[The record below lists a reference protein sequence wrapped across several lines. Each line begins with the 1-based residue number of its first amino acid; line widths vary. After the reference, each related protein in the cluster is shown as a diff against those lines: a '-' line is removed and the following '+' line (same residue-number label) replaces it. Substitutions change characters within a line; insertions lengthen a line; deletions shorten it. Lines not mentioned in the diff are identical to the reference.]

1 MTIGAAMTPNMAD
14 LAITQTQQQLG
25 ARHIQ
30 HAADASGKQSRLSQE
45 QARKVADD
53 FEAVFLSQMLA
64 HMSADVKLEAPF
76 GGGPGE
82 DMFRSLLNNEYAKAI
97 SSRGGIGVSDQIYR
111 QILALQ
117 EV

>member
-1 MTIGAAMTPNMAD
+1 MTISAAMSPHMAD
-14 LAITQTQQQLG
+14 LAITQAQQPN

-30 HAADASGKQSRLSQE
+30 HAADAGGKINTLSQQ

-64 HMSADVKLEAPF
+64 HMTAGVKLEEPF

-82 DMFRSLLNNEYAKAI
+82 DMFRSLLNNEYAKGIA
-97 SSRGGIGVSDQIYR
+97 SRGGIGVSDQIYR

>member
-1 MTIGAAMTPNMAD
+1 MTIGAAMSPHMAD
-14 LAITQTQQQLG
+14 LAIAQTQQPNP
-25 ARHIQ
+25 RHLQ
-30 HAADASGKQSRLSQE
+30 HAADAGSKINSLSQQ

-64 HMSADVKLEAPF
+64 HMTAGVKLEEPF

-97 SSRGGIGVSDQIYR
+97 ASRGGIGVSNQIYR